1 MQMKSID
8 LMMAG
13 WLDVDKAGQGR
24 GSRKSKW
31 SNSLTDTNPE
41 AKWRSE
47 GKGKGKGNALGQNQ
61 ASPKKNAE
69 SNST

>member
-1 MQMKSID
+1 MRSNMRQDQHRWEMERKKRLMTMQMKSID

-41 AKWRSE
+41 AKW
-47 GKGKGKGNALGQNQ
+47 
-61 ASPKKNAE
+61 
-69 SNST
+69 

>member
-1 MQMKSID
+1 MRSNMWQDQHRWEMERKKRLMTMQMKSID

-41 AKWRSE
+41 AKW
-47 GKGKGKGNALGQNQ
+47 
-61 ASPKKNAE
+61 
-69 SNST
+69 